1 MALGVP
7 PVALS
12 RGCMPEIIDHGR
24 TGFLAD
30 TEEELAEWV
39 LRVDELDP
47 EECRREARRRFSPA
61 VMAERYL
68 ELYEQVA
75 RRSR

>member
-1 MALGVP
+1 
-7 PVALS
+7 
-12 RGCMPEIIDHGR
+12 MPEIIDHGR

-47 EECRREARRRFSPA
+47 EECRREARLRFSPA
-61 VMAERYL
+61 VMADRYL
-68 ELYEQVA
+68 DLYEQTV
-75 RRSR
+75 RRGR